1 MQSVVG
7 SESGAGGGNDG
18 GIADAAG
25 IYRMEQDTK
34 IMSEE
39 ERDNFQG
46 QTIEEDGTVHAAGQQ
61 RSVAHDDV
69 AGARFNVYSSNLNWR
84 VKLALGFIVFCIV
97 AVIVSVFGLLLV
109 AAPYLIGTALIIIVY
124 NLVKSFL
131 NR

>member
-1 MQSVVG
+1 
-7 SESGAGGGNDG
+7 
-18 GIADAAG
+18 
-25 IYRMEQDTK
+25 
-34 IMSEE
+34 MSEE

-124 NLVKSFL
+124 NLVKLFL